1 MFFATDITP
10 LTYLDYPKKAACII
24 WFSGCNIR
32 CPYCYN
38 PDLSTGSIH
47 KGDVNILEF
56 LNDRND
62 FLDAVVL
69 SGGEVTLYKDLEN
82 LCKEI
87 KNLGYLIK
95 IDTNGRRPDVVKTLI
110 DKNLIDYIAIDFK
123 AHSNMSLTP
132 YGGIKG
138 YNNNIET
145 IKTALFSNIPFE
157 VRTTVHPAIMSEDD
171 IIRCAEEIH
180 KVGYDG
186 IYYLQWFFD
195 TGNTLGNL
203 GAPSRF
209 YDVKY
214 IVNNSPLEIQLRNF
228 PLKNY
233 EDCPTKS

>member
-1 MFFATDITP
+1 MFFANDITP

-38 PDLSTGSIH
+38 PDLSTGSIN
-47 KGDVNILEF
+47 KGNVNILEF

-69 SGGEVTLYKDLEN
+69 SGGEVTLYKDLEP
-82 LCKEI
+82 LCREI

-95 IDTNGRRPDVVKTLI
+95 IDTNGRKPEVVKNLL
-110 DKNLIDYIAIDFK
+110 DKKLIDYIAIDFK
-123 AHSNMSLTP
+123 ANSKMHLSP

-138 YNNNIET
+138 YNNNLAA
-145 IKTALFSNIPFE
+145 IKIALDSGIPFE
-157 VRTTVHPAIMSEDD
+157 VRTTVHPAIMSEED
-171 IIRCAEEIH
+171 IVKCAEEIH
-180 KVGYDG
+180 AAGYNG
-186 IYYLQWFFD
+186 TYYLQWFFD
-195 TGNTLGNL
+195 TGKTLGNL

-214 IVNNSPLEIQLRNF
+214 IVDNSPLKIQLRNF

-233 EDCPTKS
+233 EDCPIKS